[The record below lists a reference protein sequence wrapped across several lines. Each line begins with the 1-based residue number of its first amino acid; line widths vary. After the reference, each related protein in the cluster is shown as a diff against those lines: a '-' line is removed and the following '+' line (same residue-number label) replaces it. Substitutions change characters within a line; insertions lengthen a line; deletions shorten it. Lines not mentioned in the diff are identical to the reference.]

1 MEFKAAIY
9 VNYKP
14 SVLDPK
20 AEAIKTALT
29 RMDYDNVSAVL
40 FGKYFELTLT
50 APDETAARA
59 EVDHICDALLAN
71 VNMETYRFELTA
83 LTEVGA

>member
-1 MEFKAAIY
+1 MFKAAIY

-29 RMDYDNVSAVL
+29 RMDYHNVTDVV
-40 FGKYFELTLT
+40 FGKYFEIVLD
-50 APDETAARA
+50 AADAETARTQ
-59 EVDHICDALLAN
+59 VDHICDELLAN
-71 VNMETYRFELTA
+71 VNMETYRFD
-83 LTEVGA
+83 LTEVSGVHA